1 MSRCL
6 VMMDQSELAVM
17 LPQFPPFPRSTWR
30 LGAALVQQMVPYSHS
45 SQ

>member
-17 LPQFPPFPRSTWR
+17 LPQFPPFSP
-30 LGAALVQQMVPYSHS
+30 LHNGD
-45 SQ
+45 